1 MPLSLYDCVD
11 EDWKDSDVYEALL
24 EAEAA
29 EEAAALLAPEGEMKD
44 SEPLEN
50 GEGMTR
56 EEQDAA
62 LKELFEEA
70 AKGGS
75 LGAGPMVDIKR
86 RAAKEIAAEKANETV
101 AAAVAKAKE
110 LGASEES
117 AQPGEPDDPDKE
129 AKRQKRREYRERRK
143 LKQQAGL
150 FIKAKENPNVYVSG
164 LPEDITA
171 KDR

>member
-1 MPLSLYDCVD
+1 
-11 EDWKDSDVYEALL
+11 ALV
-24 EAEAA
+24 EAEAV
-29 EEAAALLAPEGEMKD
+29 EEAAALLSPEGEMKD
-44 SEPLEN
+44 SEPLAD

-86 RAAKEIAAEKANETV
+86 RAAKEIAAEKANEQV

-110 LGASEES
+110 S
-117 AQPGEPDDPDKE
+117 AQPGEPEDPDKE
-129 AKRQKRREYRERRK
+129 
-143 LKQQAGL
+143 
-150 FIKAKENPNVYVSG
+150 
-164 LPEDITA
+164 
-171 KDR
+171 